1 MRRLLPS
8 TASAALA
15 LALAAATGPAVAQPQ
30 GVPLMKPPIAATP
43 PAAKTPQAQAFKT
56 ITWEALVPKDWDPFA
71 EFKGIDLASMQ
82 DGDPRTNE
90 LMKRM
95 REVWDRAPVNTTLV
109 GQQVRIPGFVVPLED
124 TKDGIKEFLL
134 VPYFG
139 ACVHSPP
146 PPSNQ
151 IIHVLPKSAVK
162 NVRSMDAV
170 WITGT
175 LSNEQTDSYMG
186 AASWRLNAVGVVP
199 YEAPKR

>member
-1 MRRLLPS
+1 MRRLLPC

-15 LALAAATGPAVAQPQ
+15 LILAAATGTAVAQAQ

-43 PAAKTPQAQAFKT
+43 PAAKAAQAQPFKT

-95 REVWDRAPVNTTLV
+95 REVWDRAPVNTALV